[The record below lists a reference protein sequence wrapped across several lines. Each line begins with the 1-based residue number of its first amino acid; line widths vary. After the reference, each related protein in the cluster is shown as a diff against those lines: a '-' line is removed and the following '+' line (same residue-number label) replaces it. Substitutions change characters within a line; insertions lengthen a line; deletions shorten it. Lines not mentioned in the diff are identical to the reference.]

1 MWAFWSG
8 AELLAVKKRAR
19 EAARPLQCCVRGSA
33 LQEGIKAVAI
43 GKHGAKPV
51 PESILEPLKVELERV
66 EHQLQVFKRQGPNM
80 AADDPASSLNIEQVA
95 RRASFLASLF
105 LKYELLPAE
114 AQLLQHCIPK
124 STASLRLGRE
134 RCDCFASDVLQTLC
148 TNLLPESKAFRLGV
162 KLLSAQV
169 LSREEAMEL
178 ASIVLSCNANTMES
192 PAVDITDV
200 VSFRAL
206 TMHTMRVRH
215 ETSDELLG
223 MAEAANSAMSPSF
236 RPHQSSRQSRP
247 PQRYVQL
254 AEPFDGF
261 ERPGCL
267 FTTPIIAWH
276 LQERWGIAN
285 VVGAMGDSPGPKYG
299 PNLKSVA
306 LELSRALGPHSTAVN
321 FAQNLDDIFKGSRA
335 GSRCFNLVDQAVICP
350 ALYDLLP
357 LRRSIVKRPGWSTV
371 EKFVGCAPEQ
381 CSVLIASAFHP
392 PYTKRMIEV
401 SMGLGLSGAI
411 IIRKG
416 IEGTLSIAPD
426 SNFIELACCA
436 RRADHTYEQIEL
448 KVQPSVERVKTSSPA
463 NATVSATLTA
473 AENARLLRNYYQ
485 SRTSCGDEQFDR
497 IIQATLACVD
507 AGMQWLMEHIH
518 EQGLA
523 GEASSSV
530 PPCAGG

>member
-1 MWAFWSG
+1 M
-8 AELLAVKKRAR
+8 
-19 EAARPLQCCVRGSA
+19 VR
-33 LQEGIKAVAI
+33 
-43 GKHGAKPV
+43 
-51 PESILEPLKVELERV
+51 
-66 EHQLQVFKRQGPNM
+66 
-80 AADDPASSLNIEQVA
+80 
-95 RRASFLASLF
+95 
-105 LKYELLPAE
+105 
-114 AQLLQHCIPK
+114 
-124 STASLRLGRE
+124 
-134 RCDCFASDVLQTLC
+134 
-148 TNLLPESKAFRLGV
+148 
-162 KLLSAQV
+162 
-169 LSREEAMEL
+169 
-178 ASIVLSCNANTMES
+178 
-192 PAVDITDV
+192 
-200 VSFRAL
+200 
-206 TMHTMRVRH
+206 
-215 ETSDELLG
+215 TS
-223 MAEAANSAMSPSF
+223 
-236 RPHQSSRQSRP
+236 QSRP

-261 ERPGCL
+261 
-267 FTTPIIAWH
+267 AWH

-448 KVQPSVERVKTSSPA
+448 KVQPSSPA